1 MEGRGRRELCLA
13 EIASAKRSLIC
24 KSVYEENNKRKKGL
38 AGNKMKLFFIT
49 VKENLDE
56 FFFANK
62 LHCFILQLS
71 LFLRLTVAIVQTFFL
86 HSGQ

>member
-1 MEGRGRRELCLA
+1 
-13 EIASAKRSLIC
+13 
-24 KSVYEENNKRKKGL
+24 
-38 AGNKMKLFFIT
+38 MKLFFIT

-71 LFLRLTVAIVQTFFL
+71 LFLRLTVAIVQTFFYTLGNKKAL
-86 HSGQ
+86 HASGNIVMQSLSYLHTYSAGSYGRAGDAL

>member
-1 MEGRGRRELCLA
+1 
-13 EIASAKRSLIC
+13 
-24 KSVYEENNKRKKGL
+24 
-38 AGNKMKLFFIT
+38 MKLFFIT
-49 VKENLDE
+49 VEENLDE